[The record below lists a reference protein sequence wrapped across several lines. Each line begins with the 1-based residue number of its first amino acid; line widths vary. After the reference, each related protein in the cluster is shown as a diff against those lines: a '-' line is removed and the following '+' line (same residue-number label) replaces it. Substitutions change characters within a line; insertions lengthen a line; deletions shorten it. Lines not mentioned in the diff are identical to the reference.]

1 MSEAKKNTGFSA
13 ARALLA
19 STLDHAQDYLDAL
32 PARPPFPSAQA
43 LDGLRGFDEPWP
55 QTGVSAEAVLEQ
67 LQSLGAPATVATTG
81 GRYFGFVMGGCLP
94 AALAANWLAGVWDQN
109 AGGWVMSPLGATLED
124 VTAKWLLEAL
134 DLPRESAVGF
144 VTGATMANFS
154 ALAAARC
161 ALLKRAGWH
170 LRRDGTAA
178 APALRVVASEQQHP
192 AVYKA
197 LAMLGIGSSQVERVP
212 TDEQGRIIPAKLPA
226 LDSRTLLLTQ
236 AGNVN
241 SGAID
246 PFREICRH
254 ARDAGAWVHVDG
266 AFGLWARASASRRP
280 LAEGV
285 ELADSWAVDAHK
297 WLNVPYDS
305 AMFIC
310 RDAQSVEDMFGVDA
324 PYLERGAKRE
334 GSNFTPEISRRA
346 RGIEIWAAMKFLGR
360 DGLEALIDRCCAHAL
375 RFAEGLK
382 CAGFDI
388 LNDVVLNQ
396 VVAARGGEHEM
407 RQLVQRIQDGG
418 TCWVGP
424 TFWRGRHAMRIS
436 VSSWATTDEDVE
448 KSLAAIIAAAD
459 QPG

>member
-1 MSEAKKNTGFSA
+1 MEAKKDLSA
-13 ARALLA
+13 SASRELLVRAF
-19 STLDHAQDYLDAL
+19 DHAADYLDAL
-32 PARPPFPSAQA
+32 PTRAPFPSAQA
-43 LDGLRGFDEPWP
+43 LNGLRGFDEPWP
-55 QTGVSAEAVLEQ
+55 QNGASAEAILEQ
-67 LQSLGAPATVATTG
+67 LQRLGAPATVATTG

-94 AALAANWLAGVWDQN
+94 VALAANWLAGAWDQN
-109 AGGWVMSPLGATLED
+109 AGGGGMSPLAASLEE
-124 VTAKWLLEAL
+124 VTGKWLLEVF

-170 LRRDGTAA
+170 LRKDGAAA
-178 APALRVVASEQQHP
+178 APALRVIASEQQHP

-197 LAMLGIGSSQVERVP
+197 LAMLGIGSAQVERVA
-212 TDEQGRIIPAKLPA
+212 TDEQGRIVPAEIPR
-226 LDSRTLLLTQ
+226 LDARTLLLTQ

-241 SGAID
+241 SGSFD
-246 PFREICRH
+246 PFREICRR

-266 AFGLWARASASRRP
+266 AFGLWARASSSKRH
-280 LAEGV
+280 LAEDV

-305 AMFIC
+305 AIFMC
-310 RDAQSVEDMFGVDA
+310 RDAQSVADMFGVDA

-360 DGLEALIDRCCAHAL
+360 DGLEALIDRCCAHAS
-375 RFAEGLK
+375 RFAQGLDHT
-382 CAGFDI
+382 GFEI

-396 VVAARGGEHEM
+396 VVAARGTEQQM

-418 TCWVGP
+418 ICWVGP

-436 VSSWATTDEDVE
+436 VSSWATTKEDVE
-448 KSLAAIIAAAD
+448 KSLAAIIEAA
-459 QPG
+459 GESG